1 MEILME
7 DRVLGKRKHS
17 SKTAQ
22 INTHLRSRINM
33 MKGKAQSSVS
43 EYNRISEAFP
53 ETVICELSSFYFGK
67 IYMIIF
73 VILTTIQ
80 WH

>member
-1 MEILME
+1 
-7 DRVLGKRKHS
+7 
-17 SKTAQ
+17 
-22 INTHLRSRINM
+22 M